1 MHSYSY
7 PDYISNRWG
16 DKVLIAQRTRNVRSQ
31 GFSPRQ
37 NGKLQIRANGLDVW
51 TDSSR
56 HQLMNGFANESYNRG
71 TSSYSY
77 TSGVVNTNGSPVV
90 TRLHSEAI
98 TEAQNKFLDEVSGIR
113 VNLLDLY
120 RTRIEAANMVA
131 KNAQKLCHAYT
142 LLKKGKWR
150 QFCRTLGISAKKP
163 RRGQDNVP
171 ALWLEYSFGWAP
183 LLSDIYTMLDNT
195 FDVPAAFVRQVYR
208 AEYPDTRQDNSANTR
223 VSVSGTYK
231 VRGVAAGL
239 VFVDVPAIQAA
250 SQYGI
255 TNPLATAWEALPF
268 SFVVDWFVPV
278 GDFINSLNATAGL
291 KFKDYSLTSTIEW
304 DAKVTAIHRY
314 STWDNWADAGSGN
327 STYHWKHK
335 KRQVNDRP
343 SWLYPGPKG
352 PMDQSLTRA
361 SYALSLVA
369 SIFGSRK

>member
-7 PDYISNRWG
+7 PDYIKNRWG
-16 DKVLIAQRTRNVRSQ
+16 DSVLIAARSREVFSQ
-31 GFSPRQ
+31 GYSPRQ
-37 NGKLQIRANGLDVW
+37 NGKLQIRANGLNVW
-51 TDSSR
+51 TQEER
-56 HQLMNGFANESYNRG
+56 HQLMAGFAFDLYNG
-71 TSSYSY
+71 TSSSHSY
-77 TSGVVNTNGSPVV
+77 TSGYLPGRGNPSVE
-90 TRLHSEAI
+90 RLHSEAI
-98 TEAQNKFLDEVSGIR
+98 VEAQNKFLDEVSGIR
-113 VNLLDLY
+113 VNLLDIY

-131 KNAQKLCHAYT
+131 KNAQKLCLAYT

-150 QFCRTLGISAKKP
+150 QFCSTLGISAKKP
-163 RRGQDNVP
+163 KRGKDNVP

-183 LLSDIYTMLDNT
+183 LLSDIYTMLNDT

-208 AEYPDTRQDNSANTR
+208 AEYPDEFLGNGPNTKIYR
-223 VSVSGTYK
+223 NGTYK
-231 VRGVAAGL
+231 VRGVATGL
-239 VFVDVPAIQAA
+239 VYVDVPAIQAA

-278 GDFINSLNATAGL
+278 GDFINSLGATAGL

-304 DAKVTAIHRY
+304 DGKITAIHRY
-314 STWDNWADAGSGN
+314 STWDNWNNAGSGN
-327 STYHWKHK
+327 STYHWKYK

-352 PMDQSLTRA
+352 PMDQSLTRV

-369 SIFGSRK
+369 SIFGSKK